1 MYYGLS
7 SPIEF
12 DLESGLSPMNNVIVH
27 LGAVRFE
34 VTFEDMENF
43 ELIQKLPTENVY
55 VSAAG
60 MSTGRFRTFPLWPFI
75 QILDEIIFQ
84 TAFTLHDSLLP
95 TSTLTQRQASHQCNK
110 C

>member
-55 VSAAG
+55 VSAEG
-60 MSTGRFRTFPLWPFI
+60 MSTGRFR
-75 QILDEIIFQ
+75 IFH
-84 TAFTLHDSLLP
+84 FGPNYPDS
-95 TSTLTQRQASHQCNK
+95 Q
-110 C
+110 